1 MDKAVCA
8 QRSPFVLEL
17 EAGEYWWCSCGK
29 SRSQPFCDG
38 SHADSQFVPEKFIL
52 GEKTR
57 VWLCGCKAT
66 AKQPYCDGAHKFLK
80 D

>member
-1 MDKAVCA
+1 MEKAVCA
-8 QRSPFVLEL
+8 QRSPFILEL

-38 SHADSQFVPEKFIL
+38 SHAGSQFVPEKFTL